1 MSTEPNSPF
10 VDDPLSAVDARIL
23 GSLVE
28 KQATT
33 PETYPLTLNALVL
46 ACNQKTSRDP
56 VMNLTP
62 GQVGQSLRQLEGRGL
77 VRLVMGSRADRW
89 EHTLGKGL
97 ELVAPQV
104 ALLGLLFLRGPQTL
118 NELLTR
124 SNRLHDFDDVE
135 QIRHHLER
143 LAGRGLAVHLE
154 RRAGQREER
163 YMHLLGRG
171 RRGGDGQRPGAR
183 RAGRSVGRC
192 GSADRRAGDAPGG
205 AGGAPG
211 QARRRGVISREGAI
225 GDMQVPADN
234 RERLFALRPQ

>member
-23 GSLVE
+23 GNLVE

-154 RRAGQREER
+154 RRAGQRESATCTCSAAR
-163 YMHLLGRG
+163 PTSRPPWRRWAATRNAPRRPLCRPMRKRG
-171 RRGGDGQRPGAR
+171 SPSWR
-183 RAGRSVGRC
+183 RAWRRWRSAWPGSKEGR
-192 GSADRRAGDAPGG
+192 DI
-205 AGGAPG
+205 AGG
-211 QARRRGVISREGAI
+211 R
-225 GDMQVPADN
+225 N
-234 RERLFALRPQ
+234 R

>member
-23 GSLVE
+23 GSSRRE
-28 KQATT
+28 AGDH

-56 VMNLTP
+56 GDEPHARP
-62 GQVGQSLRQLEGRGL
+62 GRPEPAPARGRGL
-77 VRLVMGSRADRW
+77 VRAGDGRPRRP
-89 EHTLGKGL
+89 LGAHPGQGP

-163 YMHLLGRG
+163 YMHLLGSQADLEAAVEAMGSDPERVAPTALSADAEA
-171 RRGGDGQRPGAR
+171 RIAELR
-183 RAGRSVGRC
+183 RAWRRWRSAWPGSKEGRDIGGGR
-192 GSADRRAGDAPGG
+192 
-205 AGGAPG
+205 
-211 QARRRGVISREGAI
+211 
-225 GDMQVPADN
+225 N
-234 RERLFALRPQ
+234 R